1 LKFEFFLAKR
11 IISTKAYKSSISAPI
26 IKIGIVA
33 IALSVIVMLISIST
47 GIGLQN
53 EIRDKVSAFNG
64 HIQIS
69 NFDSNNSEE
78 SIRPI
83 NVSKKLL
90 QSLDSFNN
98 VKSLNQI
105 GLKFGIIRT
114 TEDFDGALFKGV
126 DSTYNWNNIS
136 DYIISGS
143 TPNISGLTSNQVL
156 ISDNLSN
163 KLDLKIND
171 SFQMIFSRNLESKVI
186 IRKFNIVGLY
196 DSGFNEIDENIIFGD
211 IKHLRRINNWNNN
224 QSGAIEVFLEDF
236 SLLSE
241 SSKMIY
247 ESTPSNYNSVNI
259 KQKYSSI
266 FDWIQIF
273 DKNIIAILF
282 IMVLVCSIN
291 IISVLLVLIL
301 ERTNM
306 IGILKSIGA
315 NNSSIKKVFLIIV
328 SYIIFLGLLIGNLVG
343 LGLLFTQKKLSLVKL
358 DPEIYYTSEVPVYL
372 SFDYVFILNLF
383 TFLVCLFSIVIP
395 SYLISKI
402 SPIDSIKFR

>member
-1 LKFEFFLAKR
+1 MKFEFFLAKR

-83 NVSKKLL
+83 NVSKELL
-90 QSLDSFNN
+90 QDLDSVKN

-114 TEDFDGALFKGV
+114 SEDFDGALFKGV
-126 DSTYNWNNIS
+126 DSTYNWINIL

-143 TPNISGLTSNQVL
+143 TPNISDLTSNEVL

-224 QSGAIEVFLEDF
+224 QSGAIEVFIDDF

-241 SSKMIY
+241 TSSVIY
-247 ESTPSNYNSVNI
+247 QSTPSNYNSMNI

-395 SYLISKI
+395 SYLITKTT
-402 SPIDSIKFR
+402 PIDSIKFR

>member
-1 LKFEFFLAKR
+1 MKFEFFLAKR
-11 IISTKAYKSSISAPI
+11 IISAKAYKSSISAPI

-33 IALSVIVMLISIST
+33 IALSVIVMLVSIST

-64 HIQIS
+64 HIKIS
-69 NFDSNNSEE
+69 NFDNNNSEE
-78 SIRPI
+78 SLSPI
-83 NVSKKLL
+83 NISKTLI
-90 QSLDSFNN
+90 QGLDSINN
-98 VKSLNQI
+98 VKSINQTA
-105 GLKFGIIRT
+105 LKFGIIRT
-114 TEDFDGALFKGV
+114 SEDFDGALFKGV
-126 DSTYNWNNIS
+126 DSTYSWDNIS
-136 DYIISGS
+136 NYIISGLI
-143 TPNISGLTSNQVL
+143 PNITSLTSNEVL

-171 SFQMIFSRNLESKVI
+171 SFQMVFSRNLESKVI

-211 IKHLRRINNWNNN
+211 IKHLRRINNWSSN
-224 QSGAIEVFLEDF
+224 QSGELEIFIDDF
-236 SLLSE
+236 KLIGE
-241 SSKMIY
+241 TSKKIY
-247 ESTPSNYNSVNI
+247 EYTPSNYNSVNI

-306 IGILKSIGA
+306 IGILKSMGA
-315 NNSSIKKVFLIIV
+315 DNGTIKRVFLIIV
-328 SYIIFLGLLIGNLVG
+328 SYIIFLGLLIGNILG
-343 LGLLFTQKKLSLVKL
+343 LGLLFIQKKFSFLKL
-358 DPEIYYTSEVPVYL
+358 DSEIYYTTQVPVYL
-372 SFDYVFILNLF
+372 SFDYVFILNFF
-383 TFLVCLFSIVIP
+383 TFLVCLFSIVVP

-402 SPIDSIKFR
+402 SPINSIKFR

>member
-1 LKFEFFLAKR
+1 MKFEFFLAKR
-11 IISTKAYKSSISAPI
+11 IISAKAYKSSISAPI

-33 IALSVIVMLISIST
+33 IALSVIVMLVSIST

-64 HIQIS
+64 HIKIS
-69 NFDSNNSEE
+69 NFDNNNSEE
-78 SIRPI
+78 SLSPI
-83 NVSKKLL
+83 NINKTLV
-90 QSLDSFNN
+90 QGLDSINN
-98 VKSLNQI
+98 VKSINQTA
-105 GLKFGIIRT
+105 LKFGIIRT
-114 TEDFDGALFKGV
+114 SEDFDGALFKGV
-126 DSTYNWNNIS
+126 DSTYSWNNIS
-136 DYIISGS
+136 DYIIGGLI
-143 TPNISGLTSNQVL
+143 PNITSLTSNEVL

-171 SFQMIFSRNLESKVI
+171 SFQMVFSRNLESKVI

-211 IKHLRRINNWNNN
+211 IKHLRRINNWSSN
-224 QSGAIEVFLEDF
+224 QSGELEIFIDDF
-236 SLLSE
+236 KLIGE
-241 SSKMIY
+241 TSKKIY
-247 ESTPSNYNSVNI
+247 EYTPSNYNSVNI

-282 IMVLVCSIN
+282 IMLLVCSIN

-306 IGILKSIGA
+306 IGILKSMGA
-315 NNSSIKKVFLIIV
+315 DNGTIKRVFLIIV
-328 SYIIFLGLLIGNLVG
+328 SYIIFLGLLIGNILG
-343 LGLLFTQKKLSLVKL
+343 LGLLFIQKKFSFLKL
-358 DPEIYYTSEVPVYL
+358 DSEIYYTTQVPVYL
-372 SFDYVFILNLF
+372 SFDYVFILNFF
-383 TFLVCLFSIVIP
+383 TFLVCLFSIVVP

-402 SPIDSIKFR
+402 SPINSIKFR

>member
-1 LKFEFFLAKR
+1 MKFEFFLAKR
-11 IISTKAYKSSISAPI
+11 IICTKAYKSSISAPI
-26 IKIGIVA
+26 IKIGIIA

-83 NVSKKLL
+83 NVSKELL
-90 QSLDSFNN
+90 QDLESVNN

-114 TEDFDGALFKGV
+114 SEDFDGALFKGV
-126 DSTYNWNNIS
+126 DSTYNWINIL
-136 DYIISGS
+136 DYIISGF
-143 TPNISGLTSNQVL
+143 TPNISDLTSNEVL

-224 QSGAIEVFLEDF
+224 QSGAIEVFIDDF

-241 SSKMIY
+241 TSSMIY
-247 ESTPSNYNSVNI
+247 QSTPSNYNSVNI

-383 TFLVCLFSIVIP
+383 TFLVCLSSIIIP

>member
-1 LKFEFFLAKR
+1 MKFEFFLAKR

-26 IKIGIVA
+26 IKIGIIA

-83 NVSKKLL
+83 NVSMDLL
-90 QSLDSFNN
+90 QALGSINN
-98 VKSLNQI
+98 IKSLNQI

-114 TEDFDGALFKGV
+114 SENFDGALFKGV
-126 DSTYNWNNIS
+126 DSTYNWSNIS
-136 DYIISGS
+136 DYVISGF
-143 TPNISGLTSNQVL
+143 TPNISSLTSNEVL

-211 IKHLRRINNWNNN
+211 LKHLKRINNWNNN
-224 QSGAIEVFLEDF
+224 QSGAIEIFIDDY

-241 SSKMIY
+241 TSSIIY
-247 ESTPSNYNSVNI
+247 QSTPSNYNSINI

-315 NNSSIKKVFLIIV
+315 DNSSIKRVFLIIV

-343 LGLLFTQKKLSLVKL
+343 LGLLFAQKKLSLIKL
-358 DPEIYYTSEVPVYL
+358 DPEIYYTSQVPVYL
-372 SFDYVFILNLF
+372 SLDYIFILNLF
-383 TFLVCLFSIVIP
+383 TFLVCLFSIIIP

>member
-1 LKFEFFLAKR
+1 MKFEFFLAKR

-83 NVSKKLL
+83 NVSMDLL
-90 QSLDSFNN
+90 QALGSINN
-98 VKSLNQI
+98 IKSLNQI

-114 TEDFDGALFKGV
+114 SEDFDGALFKGV
-126 DSTYNWNNIS
+126 DSTYNWINIL

-143 TPNISGLTSNQVL
+143 TPNISDLTSNEVL

-224 QSGAIEVFLEDF
+224 QSGAIEVFIDDF

-241 SSKMIY
+241 TSSVIY
-247 ESTPSNYNSVNI
+247 QSTPSNYNSMNI

-383 TFLVCLFSIVIP
+383 TFLVCLFSIIIP

>member
-1 LKFEFFLAKR
+1 MKFEFFLAKR

-83 NVSKKLL
+83 NVSMKLL
-90 QSLDSFNN
+90 QALESVNN

-126 DSTYNWNNIS
+126 DSTYDWNNIS

-143 TPNISGLTSNQVL
+143 TPNITDLTSNEVL

-171 SFQMIFSRNLESKVI
+171 SFQMIFSKNLESKVI

-224 QSGAIEVFLEDF
+224 QSGAIEVFIEDF

-343 LGLLFTQKKLSLVKL
+343 LGLLFTQKKLSIAKL

-372 SFDYVFILNLF
+372 SLDYVFILNLF

>member
-1 LKFEFFLAKR
+1 MKFEFFLAKR

-83 NVSKKLL
+83 NVSMDLL
-90 QSLDSFNN
+90 QALGSINN
-98 VKSLNQI
+98 IKSLNQI

-114 TEDFDGALFKGV
+114 SENFDGALFKGV
-126 DSTYNWNNIS
+126 DSTYNWSNIS
-136 DYIISGS
+136 DYVISGF
-143 TPNISGLTSNQVL
+143 TPNISSLTSNEVL

-211 IKHLRRINNWNNN
+211 LKHLKRINNWNNN
-224 QSGAIEVFLEDF
+224 QSGAIEIFIDDY

-241 SSKMIY
+241 TSSIIY
-247 ESTPSNYNSVNI
+247 QSTPSNYNSINI

-315 NNSSIKKVFLIIV
+315 DNSSIKRVFLIIV

-343 LGLLFTQKKLSLVKL
+343 LGLLFAQKKLSLIKL
-358 DPEIYYTSEVPVYL
+358 DPEIYYTSQVPVYL
-372 SFDYVFILNLF
+372 SLDYIFILNLF

>member
-1 LKFEFFLAKR
+1 MKFEFFLAKR

-33 IALSVIVMLISIST
+33 IALSVIVMLVSIST

-64 HIQIS
+64 HIKIT

-78 SIRPI
+78 SIYPI
-83 NVSKKLL
+83 KITKSLL
-90 QSLDSFNN
+90 QGLDSISN
-98 VKSLNQI
+98 VESINQI
-105 GLKFGIIRT
+105 ALKFGIIRT
-114 TEDFDGALFKGV
+114 SEDFDGALFKGV
-126 DSTYNWNNIS
+126 DSIYSWNNIS
-136 DYIISGS
+136 DYIISGFI
-143 TPNISGLTSNQVL
+143 PNISSTTSNEVL

-163 KLDLKIND
+163 KLGLKIND
-171 SFQMIFSRNLESKVI
+171 SFQMIFSRNLESNVTL
-186 IRKFNIVGLY
+186 RKFNIVGLY

-211 IKHLRRINNWNNN
+211 IKHLRRINKWNDN
-224 QSGAIEVFLEDF
+224 QSGELEIFIDDFNLIEET
-236 SLLSE
+236 
-241 SSKMIY
+241 SKMIY
-247 ESTPSNYNSVNI
+247 SSTPSNYNSINI

-273 DKNIIAILF
+273 DKNILAILF
-282 IMVLVCSIN
+282 IMILVCSIN

-306 IGILKSIGA
+306 IGILKSMGA
-315 NNSSIKKVFLIIV
+315 ENSTIKKVFLIIV
-328 SYIIFLGLLIGNLVG
+328 SYIIFLGLLIGNVVG
-343 LGLLFTQKKLSLVKL
+343 LGFLLIQKKFSLVKL
-358 DPEIYYTSEVPVYL
+358 NPEIYYTYEVPVYL
-372 SFDYVFILNLF
+372 SIDYVFVLNFF
-383 TFLVCLFSIVIP
+383 TFLVCLFSIAVP

>member
-1 LKFEFFLAKR
+1 MKFEFFLAKR

-83 NVSKKLL
+83 NVSMDLL
-90 QSLDSFNN
+90 QALGSINN
-98 VKSLNQI
+98 IKSLNQI

-114 TEDFDGALFKGV
+114 SENFDGALFKGV
-126 DSTYNWNNIS
+126 DSTYNWSNIS
-136 DYIISGS
+136 DYVIRGF
-143 TPNISGLTSNQVL
+143 TPNISSLTSNEVL

-211 IKHLRRINNWNNN
+211 LKHLKRINNWNNN
-224 QSGAIEVFLEDF
+224 QSGAIEIFIDDY

-241 SSKMIY
+241 TSSIIY
-247 ESTPSNYNSVNI
+247 QSTPSNYNSVNI

-315 NNSSIKKVFLIIV
+315 DNSSIRSVFLIIV

-343 LGLLFTQKKLSLVKL
+343 LGLLFAQKKLSLVKL
-358 DPEIYYTSEVPVYL
+358 DPEIYYTSQVPVYL
-372 SFDYVFILNLF
+372 SLDYVLILNLF

>member
-1 LKFEFFLAKR
+1 MKFEFFLAKR
-11 IISTKAYKSSISAPI
+11 IISAKAYKSSISAPI

-33 IALSVIVMLISIST
+33 IALSVIVMLVSIST

-64 HIQIS
+64 HIKIS
-69 NFDSNNSEE
+69 NFDNNNSEE
-78 SIRPI
+78 SLSPI
-83 NVSKKLL
+83 NINKTLV
-90 QSLDSFNN
+90 QGLDSINN
-98 VKSLNQI
+98 VKSINQTA
-105 GLKFGIIRT
+105 LKFGIIRT
-114 TEDFDGALFKGV
+114 SEDFDGALFKGV
-126 DSTYNWNNIS
+126 DSTYSWNNIS
-136 DYIISGS
+136 DYIISGLI
-143 TPNISGLTSNQVL
+143 PNITSLTSNEVL

-171 SFQMIFSRNLESKVI
+171 SFQMVFSRNLESKVI

-211 IKHLRRINNWNNN
+211 IKHLRRINNWSSN
-224 QSGAIEVFLEDF
+224 QSGELEIFIDDF
-236 SLLSE
+236 KLIGE
-241 SSKMIY
+241 TSKKIY
-247 ESTPSNYNSVNI
+247 EYTPSNYNSVNI

-306 IGILKSIGA
+306 IGILKSMGA
-315 NNSSIKKVFLIIV
+315 DNGTIKRVFLIIV
-328 SYIIFLGLLIGNLVG
+328 SYIIFLGLLIGNILG
-343 LGLLFTQKKLSLVKL
+343 LGLLFIQKKFSFLKL
-358 DPEIYYTSEVPVYL
+358 DSEIYYTTQVPVYL
-372 SFDYVFILNLF
+372 SFDYVFILNFF
-383 TFLVCLFSIVIP
+383 TFLVCLFSIVVP

-402 SPIDSIKFR
+402 SPINSIKFR

>member
-1 LKFEFFLAKR
+1 MKFEFFLAKR

-83 NVSKKLL
+83 NVSKELL
-90 QSLDSFNN
+90 QDLESVNN

-114 TEDFDGALFKGV
+114 SEDFDGALFKGV
-126 DSTYNWNNIS
+126 DSTYNWINIL

-143 TPNISGLTSNQVL
+143 TPNISDLTSNEVL

-224 QSGAIEVFLEDF
+224 QSGAIEVFIDDF

-241 SSKMIY
+241 TSSVIY
-247 ESTPSNYNSVNI
+247 QSTPSNYNSMNI

>member
-1 LKFEFFLAKR
+1 MKFEFFLAKR

-26 IKIGIVA
+26 IKIGIV
-33 IALSVIVMLISIST
+33 SIST

-64 HIQIS
+64 HIKIT

-78 SIRPI
+78 SIYPI
-83 NVSKKLL
+83 KITKSLL
-90 QSLDSFNN
+90 QGLDSVSN
-98 VKSLNQI
+98 VESINQI
-105 GLKFGIIRT
+105 ALKFGIIRT
-114 TEDFDGALFKGV
+114 SEDFDGALFKGV
-126 DSTYNWNNIS
+126 DSIYSWNNIS
-136 DYIISGS
+136 DYIISGFI
-143 TPNISGLTSNQVL
+143 PNISSTTSNEVL

-163 KLDLKIND
+163 KLGLKIND
-171 SFQMIFSRNLESKVI
+171 SFQMIFSRNLESNVTL
-186 IRKFNIVGLY
+186 RKFNIVGLY

-211 IKHLRRINNWNNN
+211 IKHLRRINKWNDN
-224 QSGAIEVFLEDF
+224 QSGELEIFIDDFNLIEET
-236 SLLSE
+236 
-241 SSKMIY
+241 SKMIY
-247 ESTPSNYNSVNI
+247 SSTPSNYNSINI

-282 IMVLVCSIN
+282 IMALVCSIN

-306 IGILKSIGA
+306 IGILKSMGA
-315 NNSSIKKVFLIIV
+315 DNRSIKRVFLIIV
-328 SYIIFLGLLIGNLVG
+328 SYIIFLGLLMGNVIGLCFLYV
-343 LGLLFTQKKLSLVKL
+343 QKKFSLVKL
-358 DPEIYYTSEVPVYL
+358 DPEIYYTSQVPVYL

-383 TFLVCLFSIVIP
+383 TFLVCLFSIVVP

-402 SPIDSIKFR
+402 SPINSIKFR

>member
-1 LKFEFFLAKR
+1 MKFEFFLAKR

-83 NVSKKLL
+83 NVSMDLL
-90 QSLDSFNN
+90 QALGSINN
-98 VKSLNQI
+98 IKSLNQI

-114 TEDFDGALFKGV
+114 SENFDGALFKGV
-126 DSTYNWNNIS
+126 DSTYNWSNIS
-136 DYIISGS
+136 DYVISGF
-143 TPNISGLTSNQVL
+143 TPNISSLTSNEVL

-211 IKHLRRINNWNNN
+211 LKHLKRINNWNNN
-224 QSGAIEVFLEDF
+224 QSGAIEIFIDDY

-241 SSKMIY
+241 TSSIIY
-247 ESTPSNYNSVNI
+247 QSTPSNYNSINI

-315 NNSSIKKVFLIIV
+315 DNSSIKRVFLIIV

-343 LGLLFTQKKLSLVKL
+343 LGLLFVQKKLSLIKL
-358 DPEIYYTSEVPVYL
+358 DPEIYYTSQVPVYL
-372 SFDYVFILNLF
+372 SLDYIFILNLF

>member
-1 LKFEFFLAKR
+1 MKFEFFLAKR
-11 IISTKAYKSSISAPI
+11 IISAKAYKSSISAPI

-33 IALSVIVMLISIST
+33 IALSVIVMLVSIST

-64 HIQIS
+64 HIKIS
-69 NFDSNNSEE
+69 NFDNNNSEE
-78 SIRPI
+78 SLSPI
-83 NVSKKLL
+83 NINKTLV
-90 QSLDSFNN
+90 QGLDSINN
-98 VKSLNQI
+98 VKSINQTA
-105 GLKFGIIRT
+105 LKFGIIRT
-114 TEDFDGALFKGV
+114 SEDFDGALFKGV
-126 DSTYNWNNIS
+126 DSTYSWNNIS
-136 DYIISGS
+136 DYIISGLI
-143 TPNISGLTSNQVL
+143 PNITSLTSNEVL

-171 SFQMIFSRNLESKVI
+171 SFQMVFSRNLESKVI

-211 IKHLRRINNWNNN
+211 IKHLRRINNWSSN
-224 QSGAIEVFLEDF
+224 QSGELEIFIDDF
-236 SLLSE
+236 KLIGE
-241 SSKMIY
+241 TSKKIY
-247 ESTPSNYNSVNI
+247 EYTPSNYNSVNI

-282 IMVLVCSIN
+282 IMLLVCSIN

-306 IGILKSIGA
+306 IGILKSMGA
-315 NNSSIKKVFLIIV
+315 DNGTIKRVFLIIV
-328 SYIIFLGLLIGNLVG
+328 SYIIFLGLLIGNILG
-343 LGLLFTQKKLSLVKL
+343 LGLLFIQKKFSFLKL
-358 DPEIYYTSEVPVYL
+358 DSEIYYTTQVPVYL
-372 SFDYVFILNLF
+372 SFDYVFILNFF
-383 TFLVCLFSIVIP
+383 TFLVCLFSIVVP

-402 SPIDSIKFR
+402 SPINSIKFR

>member
-1 LKFEFFLAKR
+1 MKFEFFLAKR

-83 NVSKKLL
+83 NVSMDLL
-90 QSLDSFNN
+90 QALGSINN
-98 VKSLNQI
+98 IKSLNQI

-114 TEDFDGALFKGV
+114 SENFDGALFKGV
-126 DSTYNWNNIS
+126 DSTYNWSNIS
-136 DYIISGS
+136 DYVIRGF
-143 TPNISGLTSNQVL
+143 TPNISSLTSNEVL

-211 IKHLRRINNWNNN
+211 LKHLKRINNWNNN
-224 QSGAIEVFLEDF
+224 QSGAIEIFIDDY

-241 SSKMIY
+241 TSSIIY
-247 ESTPSNYNSVNI
+247 QSTPSNYNSVNI

-315 NNSSIKKVFLIIV
+315 DNSSIKRVFLIIV

-343 LGLLFTQKKLSLVKL
+343 LGLLFAQKKLSLIKL
-358 DPEIYYTSEVPVYL
+358 DPEIYYTSQVPVYL
-372 SFDYVFILNLF
+372 SLDYIFILNLF

-402 SPIDSIKFR
+402 SPISSIKFR

>member
-1 LKFEFFLAKR
+1 MKFEFFLAKR

-26 IKIGIVA
+26 IKIGIIA

-83 NVSKKLL
+83 NVSMDLL
-90 QSLDSFNN
+90 QALGSINN
-98 VKSLNQI
+98 IKSLNQI

-114 TEDFDGALFKGV
+114 SENFDGALFKGV
-126 DSTYNWNNIS
+126 DSTYNWSNIS
-136 DYIISGS
+136 DYVIRGF
-143 TPNISGLTSNQVL
+143 TPNISSITSNEVL

-211 IKHLRRINNWNNN
+211 LKHLKRINNWNNN
-224 QSGAIEVFLEDF
+224 QSGAIEIFIDDY

-241 SSKMIY
+241 TSRIIY
-247 ESTPSNYNSVNI
+247 QSTPSNYNSVNI

-315 NNSSIKKVFLIIV
+315 DNSSIKSVFLIIV

-343 LGLLFTQKKLSLVKL
+343 LGLLFAQKKLSLVKL
-358 DPEIYYTSEVPVYL
+358 DPEIYYTSQVPVYL
-372 SFDYVFILNLF
+372 SLDYVLILNLF

-395 SYLISKI
+395 SFLISKI

>member
-1 LKFEFFLAKR
+1 MKFEFFLAKR

-83 NVSKKLL
+83 NVSMDLL
-90 QSLDSFNN
+90 QALGSINN
-98 VKSLNQI
+98 IKSLNQI

-114 TEDFDGALFKGV
+114 SENFDGALFKGV
-126 DSTYNWNNIS
+126 DSTYNWSNIS
-136 DYIISGS
+136 DYVIRGF
-143 TPNISGLTSNQVL
+143 TPNISSITSNEVL

-211 IKHLRRINNWNNN
+211 LKHLKRINNWNNN
-224 QSGAIEVFLEDF
+224 QSGAIEIFIDDY

-241 SSKMIY
+241 TSRIIY
-247 ESTPSNYNSVNI
+247 QSTPSNYNSVNI

-315 NNSSIKKVFLIIV
+315 DNSSIRSVFLIIV

-343 LGLLFTQKKLSLVKL
+343 LGLLFAQKKLSLVKL
-358 DPEIYYTSEVPVYL
+358 DPEIYYTSQVPVYL
-372 SFDYVFILNLF
+372 SLDYVLILNLF

-395 SYLISKI
+395 SFLISKI

>member
-1 LKFEFFLAKR
+1 
-11 IISTKAYKSSISAPI
+11 
-26 IKIGIVA
+26 
-33 IALSVIVMLISIST
+33 M
-47 GIGLQN
+47 
-53 EIRDKVSAFNG
+53 D
-64 HIQIS
+64 
-69 NFDSNNSEE
+69 
-78 SIRPI
+78 
-83 NVSKKLL
+83 LL
-90 QSLDSFNN
+90 QALGSINN

-114 TEDFDGALFKGV
+114 SENFDGALFKGV
-126 DSTYNWNNIS
+126 DSTYNWNNIK
-136 DYIISGS
+136 DYVISGF
-143 TPNISGLTSNQVL
+143 TPNISSLTSNEVL

-211 IKHLRRINNWNNN
+211 LKHLKRINNWNNN
-224 QSGAIEVFLEDF
+224 QSGAIEIFIDDY

-241 SSKMIY
+241 TSRIIY
-247 ESTPSNYNSVNI
+247 QSTPSNYNSVNI

-315 NNSSIKKVFLIIV
+315 DNSSIKRVFLIIV

-343 LGLLFTQKKLSLVKL
+343 LGLLFAQKKLSLIKL
-358 DPEIYYTSEVPVYL
+358 DPEIYYTSQVPVYL
-372 SFDYVFILNLF
+372 SLDYIFILNLF

>member
-1 LKFEFFLAKR
+1 MKFEFFLAKR

-78 SIRPI
+78 SIYPI
-83 NVSKKLL
+83 KITKGLL
-90 QSLDSFNN
+90 QGLDSISN
-98 VKSLNQI
+98 VESINQI
-105 GLKFGIIRT
+105 ALKFGIIRT
-114 TEDFDGALFKGV
+114 SEDFDGALFKGV
-126 DSTYNWNNIS
+126 DSIYSWNNIS
-136 DYIISGS
+136 DYIISGFI
-143 TPNISGLTSNQVL
+143 PNISSTTSNEVL

-163 KLDLKIND
+163 KLGLKIND
-171 SFQMIFSRNLESKVI
+171 SFQMIFSRNLESNVTL
-186 IRKFNIVGLY
+186 RKFNIVGLY

-211 IKHLRRINNWNNN
+211 IKHLRRINKWNDN
-224 QSGAIEVFLEDF
+224 QSGELEIFIDDFNLIEET
-236 SLLSE
+236 
-241 SSKMIY
+241 SKMIY
-247 ESTPSNYNSVNI
+247 SSTPSNYNSINI

-273 DKNIIAILF
+273 DKNILAILF
-282 IMVLVCSIN
+282 IMILVCSIN

-306 IGILKSIGA
+306 IGILKSMGA
-315 NNSSIKKVFLIIV
+315 ENITIKRVFLIIV
-328 SYIIFLGLLIGNLVG
+328 SYIIFLGLLIGNVVG
-343 LGLLFTQKKLSLVKL
+343 LGLLLIQKKFSLVKL
-358 DPEIYYTSEVPVYL
+358 DPEIYYTYEVPVYL
-372 SFDYVFILNLF
+372 SIDYIFILNFF
-383 TFLVCLFSIVIP
+383 TFLVCLFSIIVP

-402 SPIDSIKFR
+402 SPINSIKFR

>member
-1 LKFEFFLAKR
+1 MKFEFFLAKR

-83 NVSKKLL
+83 NVSMDLL
-90 QSLDSFNN
+90 QALGSINN
-98 VKSLNQI
+98 IKSLNQI

-114 TEDFDGALFKGV
+114 SENFDGALFKGV
-126 DSTYNWNNIS
+126 DSTYNWSNIS
-136 DYIISGS
+136 DYVIRGF
-143 TPNISGLTSNQVL
+143 TPNISSLTSNEVL

-224 QSGAIEVFLEDF
+224 QSGAIEVFIDDF

-241 SSKMIY
+241 TSSVIY
-247 ESTPSNYNSVNI
+247 QSTPSNYNSMNI

-315 NNSSIKKVFLIIV
+315 DNSSIKRVFLIIV

-343 LGLLFTQKKLSLVKL
+343 LGLLFAQKKLSLIKL
-358 DPEIYYTSEVPVYL
+358 DPEIYYTSQVPVYL
-372 SFDYVFILNLF
+372 SLDYIFILNLF

>member
-1 LKFEFFLAKR
+1 MKFEFFLAKR

-83 NVSKKLL
+83 NVSMDLL
-90 QSLDSFNN
+90 QALGSINN
-98 VKSLNQI
+98 IKSLNQI

-114 TEDFDGALFKGV
+114 SENFDGALFKGV
-126 DSTYNWNNIS
+126 DSTYNWSNIS
-136 DYIISGS
+136 DYVISGF
-143 TPNISGLTSNQVL
+143 TPNISSLTSNEVL

-211 IKHLRRINNWNNN
+211 LKHLKRINNWNNN
-224 QSGAIEVFLEDF
+224 QSGAIEIFIDDY

-241 SSKMIY
+241 TSRIIY
-247 ESTPSNYNSVNI
+247 QSTPSNYNSVNI

-315 NNSSIKKVFLIIV
+315 DNSSIKRVFLIIV

-343 LGLLFTQKKLSLVKL
+343 LGLLFAQKKLSLVKL
-358 DPEIYYTSEVPVYL
+358 DPEIYYTSQVPVYL
-372 SFDYVFILNLF
+372 SLDYVLILNLF
-383 TFLVCLFSIVIP
+383 TFLVCLFSIIIP

>member
-1 LKFEFFLAKR
+1 MKFEFFLAKR

-26 IKIGIVA
+26 IKIGIIA

-83 NVSKKLL
+83 NVSMDLL
-90 QSLDSFNN
+90 QALGSINN
-98 VKSLNQI
+98 IKSLNQI

-114 TEDFDGALFKGV
+114 SENFDGALFKGV
-126 DSTYNWNNIS
+126 DSTYNWSNIS
-136 DYIISGS
+136 DYVIRGF
-143 TPNISGLTSNQVL
+143 TPNISSITSNEVL

-186 IRKFNIVGLY
+186 IRKFYIVGLY

-211 IKHLRRINNWNNN
+211 LKHLKRINNWNNN
-224 QSGAIEVFLEDF
+224 QSGAIEIFIDDY

-241 SSKMIY
+241 TSSIIY
-247 ESTPSNYNSVNI
+247 QSTPSNYNSVNI

-315 NNSSIKKVFLIIV
+315 DNSSIKSVFLIIV

-343 LGLLFTQKKLSLVKL
+343 LGLLFAQKKLSLVKL
-358 DPEIYYTSEVPVYL
+358 DPEIYYTSQVPVYL
-372 SFDYVFILNLF
+372 SLDYVLILNLF

-395 SYLISKI
+395 SFLISKI

>member
-1 LKFEFFLAKR
+1 MKFEFFLAKR

-83 NVSKKLL
+83 NVSKELL
-90 QSLDSFNN
+90 QDLDSVKN

-114 TEDFDGALFKGV
+114 SEDFDGALFKGV
-126 DSTYNWNNIS
+126 DSTYNWINIL

-143 TPNISGLTSNQVL
+143 TPNISDLTSNEVL

-224 QSGAIEVFLEDF
+224 QSGAIEVFIDDF

-241 SSKMIY
+241 TSSVIY
-247 ESTPSNYNSVNI
+247 QSTPSNYNSMNI